1 MGSDWSKDERSQREI
16 FNEAME
22 LMSDGKYS
30 PLKSQPSMN
39 LDQLQYSTR
48 MYYIRQAR
56 TAFQYVCES
65 IAPSQGSLLMKD
77 VLESI
82 KPKDQEPRPKD
93 PLTETVVEA
102 YRKAEDY
109 TTKIQILS
117 IIVGMYTKSELQ
129 TFIEGL
135 TIYKIDAARKYA
147 STHGPGQ
154 YVTPPKISRL
164 RLSKEKI
171 HHFIEFISA
180 PCYLQVVG
188 FGSKNLKLSSG
199 LTVKVPKMIRTMIA
213 SRLITAYENYCKEN
227 SLISPSRATLYK
239 IIKACAASQ
248 LQSLHG
254 LDNFVNDGLEGI
266 DTLKRIVSNLALPE
280 IRISELKGKID
291 TLKLHLK
298 SGFRSHIRPE
308 SDCAQH
314 CIQYALSEEECQH
327 AHTGTCESCDIMY
340 SVRTEIH
347 TVIEST
353 NFPSIQEREEV
364 KHDFGVSAEKVWAW
378 RDHLI
383 RNVNQDLC
391 KRNILQ
397 NLKSHE
403 VLIIADWAMK
413 YLPQTFRETQSEW
426 FGKQGISWHMI
437 CAVICHPHSD
447 DIDNSNKFD
456 IISMIH
462 LIEEG
467 KQGWHLVS
475 QIFGDAFQTL
485 KSLHPHLRD
494 AYIRSD
500 NAGCYHALPMLSYLW
515 KFRDELPLSIKEYN
529 FSEAQSGKDL
539 CDSRTGTCRLHML
552 NYVNEG
558 NDILNA
564 KQMKLALESH
574 GGIRNTYISVV
585 DLLAEPQT
593 PVLSGQLKS
602 FQISQHNNFIF
613 QNDGMMAYKAYGLRG
628 KLISAEDMTRISE
641 KLLLKDENLVSTL

>member
-1 MGSDWSKDERSQREI
+1 MDI
-16 FNEAME
+16 
-22 LMSDGKYS
+22 MSNGRYS
-30 PLKSQPSMN
+30 PLQSQPSMN
-39 LDQLQYSTR
+39 LDQLQYSTK

-56 TAFQYVCES
+56 SALQYVCES
-65 IAPSQGSLLMKD
+65 IAPSQGSDLMME
-77 VLESI
+77 VLENI
-82 KPKDQEPRPKD
+82 KSNDQQPKLKD
-93 PLTETVVEA
+93 PHTETIIAA
-102 YRKAEDY
+102 YQKAEDY

-117 IIVGMYTKSELQ
+117 IIVGKYTKSELM
-129 TFIEGL
+129 TFIEGM

-154 YVTPPKISRL
+154 YVTPPKISRV

-171 HHFIEFISA
+171 HHFIEFIST
-180 PCYLQVVG
+180 PGYLQVVG

-213 SRLITAYENYCKEN
+213 SRLITGYETYCKEN
-227 SLISPSRATLYK
+227 SLIPPSRATLYK
-239 IIKACAASQ
+239 IIKSCAASQ

-266 DTLKRIVSNLALPE
+266 DTLKRIVSNLGLPE
-280 IRISELKGKID
+280 NRISELKGKID
-291 TLKLHLK
+291 GMKLHLK
-298 SGFRSHIRPE
+298 SGFKSHIRPE
-308 SDCAQH
+308 SDCKQH
-314 CIQYALSEEECQH
+314 CIRYALSEEECQH
-327 AHTGTCESCDIMY
+327 SHTSTCESCDIMY
-340 SVRTEIH
+340 NVKSEIQN
-347 TVIEST
+347 VVEST
-353 NFPSIQEREEV
+353 NFPSIHEREEV
-364 KHDFGVSAEKVWAW
+364 KHDFEVSAEKVLAW
-378 RDHLI
+378 RDHSI
-383 RNVNQDLC
+383 RTVNQDTC
-391 KRNILQ
+391 KRDILE

-437 CAVICHPHSD
+437 CAVFCHPHSD
-447 DIDNSNKFD
+447 DMHNKEKFD

-475 QIFGDAFQTL
+475 QIFGNAFQTL
-485 KSLHPHLRD
+485 KSIHPHLRD
-494 AYIRSD
+494 VYIRSD

-515 KFRDELPLSIKEYN
+515 KFRDELPLTVKEYN

-558 NDILNA
+558 NDIINA
-564 KQMKLALESH
+564 MQMKSALESH
-574 GGIRNTYISVV
+574 GGIRNTYVSVV
-585 DLLAEPQT
+585 DLLAEPQ
-593 PVLSGQLKS
+593 PPLLFGQLKS
-602 FQISQHNNFIF
+602 FQISQFNNFSF
-613 QNDGMMAYKAYGLRG
+613 QDDGMVAYKAYGIGG

-641 KLLLKDENLVSTL
+641 NLLLKDKNLVSITHCILLKFCIMIKMLDQNY